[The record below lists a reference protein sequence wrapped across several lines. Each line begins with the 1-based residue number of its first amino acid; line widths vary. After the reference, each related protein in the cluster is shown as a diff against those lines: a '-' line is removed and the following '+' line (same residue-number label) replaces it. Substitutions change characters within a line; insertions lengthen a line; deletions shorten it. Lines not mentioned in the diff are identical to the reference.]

1 MRNRNITAI
10 VCASVLLLNVCTTNQ
25 FFSAGEMPADSV
37 VMDISEGAPPAVEVD
52 IGPGGGTEE
61 VAGVGEP
68 GIRPECGSEAN
79 IGGGEG
85 TSGDS
90 GAVGTAGTV
99 PANAPAA
106 ETTETAAAG
115 GSANAAPASAP
126 AAETTGTAE
135 AGGSADAVPA
145 SDSVED
151 ATGDSG
157 TCDLPDTKPASDSEA
172 SDMADT
178 KPASDSE
185 GTMYATESAKS
196 VSAAN
201 SAGTVSATDSA
212 VSESH
217 GNQFSFD
224 SATSESAKEIDPGS
238 SESAQ
243 ASPAA
248 VPKLLRHQ
256 YSEPLQKATSPAEP
270 DTSPS
275 GNKSDGNKTPASAG
289 TPEAAKA
296 GSSTDNTGIACS
308 ADTDSDTKASI
319 TPNAGNPGTPHTRSL
334 DAPNAGSLSSPHTRN
349 LSSPDAGSLDS
360 PNTGTLGSP
369 NVDPADKSAGKSADN
384 SPDKSAGSSFSITL
398 SNKVYGDSSDSSG
411 STSDSPDASNDM
423 PATFVLSIFKDF
435 LANPD
440 ALTDWIVDSVGNY
453 VRSITLK
460 KSESQTVSGIP
471 RGCPVTVT
479 VETPDPP
486 SSSGN
491 GSHTQTFSTSYIVD
505 GTYMTGEESTF
516 SFNAPDD
523 PNEQPAAGGSDGQSS
538 PGGSNGQSLS
548 DVLAAHSDL
557 TLVRIADRLGL
568 SKPLHIINDSDVDL
582 PLSINVTTPA
592 SCQFSLS
599 GANPEPC
606 SLEPGKSITVT
617 IPKQSFGY
625 LAVDGD
631 TQGDTPLG
639 ACLTPLLVT
648 VNEAVS
654 SLKGFGENDGV
665 YACPPTLLENGQYV
679 LFQVDDVKTGTDSE
693 KTDETPEGGNDPGD
707 DDKPDPGPGDEPE
720 KPGKKDEP
728 ENESEAPGQKDETE
742 NPGKK
747 EGESEKPEPEDSTEK
762 PEPEDSTQK
771 PEVIPP
777 ADIQPQRPE
786 TVPETEDVTK
796 APEAETHPQ
805 APDSPEESQTRLRN
819 SVPKDNAKTPQTG
832 QKPRDAKV
840 PRTRETPRNAKTPRN
855 EKKTPDRDQGTPSAP
870 DWGNPGDHT
879 SLRMHIPPEEASLEA
894 QTAPVP
900 TGDETPV
907 GKYAI
912 LLAVALLTAACCM
925 IAVRRRRHGS
935 EA

>member
-1 MRNRNITAI
+1 
-10 VCASVLLLNVCTTNQ
+10 
-25 FFSAGEMPADSV
+25 
-37 VMDISEGAPPAVEVD
+37 
-52 IGPGGGTEE
+52 
-61 VAGVGEP
+61 
-68 GIRPECGSEAN
+68 
-79 IGGGEG
+79 
-85 TSGDS
+85 
-90 GAVGTAGTV
+90 
-99 PANAPAA
+99 
-106 ETTETAAAG
+106 
-115 GSANAAPASAP
+115 
-126 AAETTGTAE
+126 
-135 AGGSADAVPA
+135 
-145 SDSVED
+145 
-151 ATGDSG
+151 
-157 TCDLPDTKPASDSEA
+157 
-172 SDMADT
+172 
-178 KPASDSE
+178 
-185 GTMYATESAKS
+185 
-196 VSAAN
+196 
-201 SAGTVSATDSA
+201 
-212 VSESH
+212 
-217 GNQFSFD
+217 
-224 SATSESAKEIDPGS
+224 
-238 SESAQ
+238 
-243 ASPAA
+243 
-248 VPKLLRHQ
+248 
-256 YSEPLQKATSPAEP
+256 
-270 DTSPS
+270 
-275 GNKSDGNKTPASAG
+275 
-289 TPEAAKA
+289 
-296 GSSTDNTGIACS
+296 
-308 ADTDSDTKASI
+308 
-319 TPNAGNPGTPHTRSL
+319 
-334 DAPNAGSLSSPHTRN
+334 
-349 LSSPDAGSLDS
+349 
-360 PNTGTLGSP
+360 
-369 NVDPADKSAGKSADN
+369 
-384 SPDKSAGSSFSITL
+384 
-398 SNKVYGDSSDSSG
+398 
-411 STSDSPDASNDM
+411 M

-440 ALTDWIVDSVGNY
+440 ALTDWIVDSVGDY

-486 SSSGN
+486 ASSGN

-523 PNEQPAAGGSDGQSS
+523 PDEQPAAGGSDGQSS
-538 PGGSNGQSLS
+538 PGGSSGQSSPGGSGGQSSSASGQSSPGGSGGQSSPGGSSGQSSSGGSSGQSSSGGSNGQSLS

-606 SLEPGKSITVT
+606 SLESGKSVTVT

-631 TQGDTPLG
+631 TQGDTALG

-665 YACPPTLLENGQYV
+665 YACPSTLLENGQYV

-747 EGESEKPEPEDSTEK
+747 EDESEE

-855 EKKTPDRDQGTPSAP
+855 EKKTPDRDQGTPSSP